1 RAIRATASDAEA
13 AQLCGVDAPRAHRAA
28 AAIAVALAGL
38 AGALLAMRALVNPYA
53 GPMQLI
59 TAFEAVVIGG
69 IGSLWGTLAGGIALG
84 VAQSLGA
91 LVTPQGF
98 DLAGHVVFLLAL
110 GVRLLR
116 ARWFQRGTPALRL
129 RLNWRRA

>member
-1 RAIRATASDAEA
+1 
-13 AQLCGVDAPRAHRAA
+13 VHRAA

-53 GPMQLI
+53 GPAQLI

-69 IGSLWGTLAGGIALG
+69 IGSLWGTLVGGIVLG

-91 LVTPQGF
+91 LLSPQGF
-98 DLAGHVVFLLAL
+98 DLAGHGVFLLVLAA
-110 GVRLLR
+110 RLLR
-116 ARWFQRGTPALRL
+116 ARRFQQGRPALRAQWK
-129 RLNWRRA
+129 WRRA